1 MYYILMYE
9 INYSIQKKKIE
20 NTKYSLKHNEQ
31 DSQLF
36 IFEIIMKTL
45 DGNNI
50 ILRKIKKNTQGKL
63 FTSEESI
70 KYANIDKIQV
80 SVLNSNNLKNEIVSN
95 VVINHNTSCTTYY
108 TQQIYLEF
116 TSNVSKFLE
125 CNYSIL
131 S

>member
-1 MYYILMYE
+1 MYE
-9 INYSIQKKKIE
+9 INYSIQKKKTE

-36 IFEIIMKTL
+36 IFEIIMKTF

-80 SVLNSNNLKNEIVSN
+80 SILNSNNLKNEIVSN
-95 VVINHNTSCTTYY
+95 VIINHNTSCTTYY

-131 S
+131 SNI

>member
-1 MYYILMYE
+1 MYE
-9 INYSIQKKKIE
+9 INYSIQKKKTE

-50 ILRKIKKNTQGKL
+50 ILRKIKKNNQGKL

-95 VVINHNTSCTTYY
+95 VVINHNTSCTIYY

>member
-1 MYYILMYE
+1 MYE
-9 INYSIQKKKIE
+9 INYSIQKKKTE

-36 IFEIIMKTL
+36 IFEIIMKTF

>member
-1 MYYILMYE
+1 MYE